1 MNREATNGVA
11 ALNIL
16 CHSANW
22 SRFVR
27 HSMHVF
33 VPARGQSLLC
43 VGYFDLAIPECN
55 VYTHIYLFFFKR
67 KFIENRR
74 DIEVARYWN
83 ACRNRNAVL

>member
-43 VGYFDLAIPECN
+43 VGYFDLAIPPH
-55 VYTHIYLFFFKR
+55 HIYTYLF
-67 KFIENRR
+67 
-74 DIEVARYWN
+74 
-83 ACRNRNAVL
+83 VLFLNGNLLKTDVI